1 MNERDMVR
9 LIEAFESVN
18 KINNMIIYI
27 TNGYPINKEEYNGL
41 YNIYDVIY
49 DNSKYAGRED
59 DEARD
64 EFRAIMN
71 GINISA
77 REKYELLKS

>member
-9 LIEAFESVN
+9 LIEAFESAN
-18 KINNMIIYI
+18 KINNLIIHI
-27 TNGYPINKEEYNGL
+27 TGGYSINEEEYNGI

-49 DNSKYAGRED
+49 DNSKYADRED

-64 EFRAIMN
+64 KFRAIMN